1 MPGVT
6 KEGKSGGGYNYD
18 IGGKTQKSSAS
29 NESEETAPHKYPPA
43 GNVGKLDKLNTDRFY
58 ERSGNTDGPAA
69 TMGKTG
75 YENGGFDKNGYVKNG
90 VKSDVNF
97 IEKDGSWAPANGR
110 GGK

>member
-1 MPGVT
+1 
-6 KEGKSGGGYNYD
+6 
-18 IGGKTQKSSAS
+18 
-29 NESEETAPHKYPPA
+29 
-43 GNVGKLDKLNTDRFY
+43 
-58 ERSGNTDGPAA
+58 
-69 TMGKTG
+69 MGKTG